1 MTYFAYVHAKPDT
14 RDALGIFYVGK
25 GKGIRDK
32 DLSVRNRHHGF
43 VLSKHGK
50 ENILVGKI
58 ECSSESSAFD
68 LERGLI
74 KCLRRMQVNLTN
86 VTDGGEGSS
95 GYKHLDSTKAK
106 LSITAEEVAQRP
118 GVKVARSIASHRSN
132 LERWADPEYKDRVSK
147 AMQGKK
153 KTLSQASLD
162 ARSRNSKCG
171 TALSATKKSE
181 AAKKMWTNPEFKAM
195 MSQKRKQSWQD
206 PEKREAMLKGRSE
219 GISKSWKDEN
229 VREKR
234 ITGIKKSSLR

>member
-86 VTDGGEGSS
+86 VTDGG
-95 GYKHLDSTKAK
+95 
-106 LSITAEEVAQRP
+106 
-118 GVKVARSIASHRSN
+118 
-132 LERWADPEYKDRVSK
+132 
-147 AMQGKK
+147 
-153 KTLSQASLD
+153 
-162 ARSRNSKCG
+162 
-171 TALSATKKSE
+171 
-181 AAKKMWTNPEFKAM
+181 
-195 MSQKRKQSWQD
+195 
-206 PEKREAMLKGRSE
+206 GRLFW
-219 GISKSWKDEN
+219 I
-229 VREKR
+229 
-234 ITGIKKSSLR
+234 